1 MLYKKLFKLSN
12 LSNHQI
18 CKILGFDHT
27 RRKRYENAKTI
38 EIEKFIR
45 FSKELQIPREKVIE
59 LVTNELLKIYKETL

>member
-1 MLYKKLFKLSN
+1 MYQKLFKLSK

-27 RRKRYENAKTI
+27 RRKRYESAKTI

-59 LVTNELLKIYKETL
+59 LVVSEVKELFNR